1 MGKSVIAIIRHSHLR
16 IVVRRVSLYW
26 GCCMAKGE
34 LSCYCGVTKGAL
46 AVLVDGKRVGLLC
59 SDCARDLYALRAFI
73 IAAGWVYGWPVVKFA
88 PLRDFSSG
96 AAQVRL
102 LGIIGAERARAVQA
116 KEARLDRRLAWAVG
130 PV

>member
-1 MGKSVIAIIRHSHLR
+1 
-16 IVVRRVSLYW
+16 
-26 GCCMAKGE
+26 MAKGE
-34 LSCYCGVTKGAL
+34 LSCHCGQAKGAL

-73 IAAGWVYGWPVVKFA
+73 IAAGWFYGWPVVKFA
-88 PLRDFSSG
+88 PLRDFWSG

-102 LGIIGAERARAVQA
+102 LEIIGAERARAFQA

-130 PV
+130 PS